1 VTVPQVDRELL
12 LVAAWL
18 HDIGYSPRLHRTG
31 FHPLDG
37 ANFLAHQGWPIRLA
51 SLVAH
56 HSGARFVAAELK
68 LLTQLDGFADE
79 RSAVTDALGFAD
91 QTTGPQ
97 GQPMSV
103 DERLRDAL
111 RRHGKDSPQA
121 HAFPQ
126 RGPHLTA
133 MVARVQ
139 KRLAVA
145 PSVPRAGSPAF

>member
-1 VTVPQVDRELL
+1 
-12 LVAAWL
+12 
-18 HDIGYSPRLHRTG
+18 
-31 FHPLDG
+31 
-37 ANFLAHQGWPIRLA
+37 
-51 SLVAH
+51 
-56 HSGARFVAAELK
+56 
-68 LLTQLDGFADE
+68 
-79 RSAVTDALGFAD
+79 
-91 QTTGPQ
+91 
-97 GQPMSV
+97 MSV